1 MSIGAPSYRDS
12 NTETL
17 SGTKTLTFND
27 ARTQVL
33 APGGGNRNVVL
44 PAETNGI
51 EVFISNTAD
60 ASENLVVQ
68 EDGAS
73 TTIVT
78 ISQDEDAVLTSD
90 GSGWVAVLSKG
101 AT

>member
-17 SGTKTLTFND
+17 SGNKTLTFND

-33 APGGGNRNVVL
+33 DPGGSGRNVVL
-44 PAETNGI
+44 PAETSGV
-51 EVFISNTAD
+51 EVIISNTAD
-60 ASENLVVQ
+60 AAEDLTVQDDGSSTVV
-68 EDGAS
+68 
-73 TTIVT
+73 TV
-78 ISQDEDAVLTSD
+78 SQNEDAFLTSD